1 MLVTTQATGDS
12 IFIRHIDGRLL
23 VTINFVD
30 RGRVAPP
37 PATEAEQEAA
47 EQKRWTDHQA
57 GKLREFF
64 EQEG

>member
-12 IFIRHIDGRLL
+12 IFIRHIDGRLI
-23 VTINFVD
+23 VTIQLVG

-47 EQKRWTDHQA
+47 ETKRWTDHQ
-57 GKLREFF
+57 GKALAKFF